1 VASKRLGIVHSTAP
15 NFARRQERTLT
26 LEREVPVTT
35 VGIIANPVS
44 GKDIRRLVA
53 HGSVFDNQEKVRIVR
68 RLLMGLEA
76 VGVRRVVYMPDY
88 YAIVDRALRG
98 CSPQLELVPIPMELE
113 NSQDDS
119 TRAGRW
125 IEDQG
130 VGCVLVLGGDGT
142 CRAVAKGLV
151 EVPMLP
157 ISTGTNNVFP
167 YLIEATIAGLAAG
180 LVASGRVPK
189 ELGAYRAARLEVL
202 EQTRVVDSALVDVAV
217 YNDRFIGSRA
227 IWDVAKVA
235 KLFLTRCSPASIGLS
250 SIGGQLLTL
259 APAAPQGLYL
269 ELGYGATVVT
279 AAIAPGL
286 LQAVRIGR
294 SRLLQVN
301 ETVPVGL
308 APCVLALDG
317 ERELEVHSSRA
328 LSVRYSAQGPYVVD
342 VAQTMSQ
349 AQRLN
354 LMVQRGPV
362 EADPA
367 Q

>member
-1 VASKRLGIVHSTAP
+1 
-15 NFARRQERTLT
+15 
-26 LEREVPVTT
+26 VTT

-250 SIGGQLLTL
+250 SI
-259 APAAPQGLYL
+259 QGLYL

-342 VAQTMSQ
+342 VTATMSQ